1 MNMAAQRIP
10 KLKTIL
16 TVAKKELTDHLRDRR
31 TATMIFLLSIAMG
44 PIILL
49 GLGYF
54 IGSIEAK
61 AEKKEI
67 YVVGNEY
74 APDLIN
80 FLQRQDM
87 KILPP
92 KPEFR
97 ALIKQGNHDAVM
109 VIPAD
114 FNENFLTGE
123 AKVELVYD
131 DTRQSASAASVGVL
145 RRVLR
150 AFNTE
155 VATLRLMARGVSP
168 SVLRPV
174 EIQDTNLGTAAQRAA
189 GVLFIIPW
197 ITLIGCVTGCTAMA
211 VDLAAGERERGS
223 LEPLLM
229 TPIGRD
235 ALVMGKGVAV
245 SIYSL
250 GIAVLTLMGF
260 ALTLKYGNL
269 PAIGS
274 VLSLSAAQY
283 GMFFLMLLT
292 FAPAMAAIQMLLATY
307 GRNFKEG
314 QTYASYAITLVALIP
329 SVAMFAQVKDAT
341 WQLFVPVLAQLM
353 VITRLLRGETTD
365 LIHYLLPAAI
375 NTAIFVVAMVLI
387 ARLLRQEKIIFGRA

>member
-1 MNMAAQRIP
+1 MANKQVP
-10 KLKTIL
+10 KIKTIL
-16 TVAKKELTDHLRDRR
+16 TVAKKELTDHLRDKR

-44 PIILL
+44 PIILM

-67 YVVGNEY
+67 YVSGKQH
-74 APDLIN
+74 APELVN

-87 KILPP
+87 KLLDP
-92 KPEFR
+92 KPDFR
-97 ALIKQGNHDAVM
+97 ELIKQGNHDAVM

-114 FNENFLTGE
+114 FSEKFLTGE

-131 DTRQSASAASVGVL
+131 DTRQSSSGASVGAL
-145 RRVLR
+145 RRVMR
-150 AFNTE
+150 AFNAE
-155 VATLRLMARGVSP
+155 VSAQRLIARGVAP

-174 EIQDTNLGTAAQRAA
+174 DVQDTNLGTAAQRAA
-189 GVLFIIPW
+189 GLLFIIPW

-250 GIAVLTLMGF
+250 GIAVLTLIGF

-274 VLSLSAAQY
+274 VLSLSGAQY

-292 FAPAMAAIQMLLATY
+292 FAPAMASIQMLLATY

-314 QTYASYAITLVALIP
+314 QTYASYAIILVVLIP
-329 SVAMFAQVKDAT
+329 SVAMFAQLKDAT

-365 LIHYLLPAAI
+365 LIHYLLPAAV
-375 NTAIFVVAMVLI
+375 NAAIFVVAMVLI
-387 ARLLRQEKIIFGRA
+387 AQLLRQEKIIFGRA

>member
-1 MNMAAQRIP
+1 
-10 KLKTIL
+10 
-16 TVAKKELTDHLRDRR
+16 
-31 TATMIFLLSIAMG
+31 
-44 PIILL
+44 
-49 GLGYF
+49 
-54 IGSIEAK
+54 
-61 AEKKEI
+61 
-67 YVVGNEY
+67 
-74 APDLIN
+74 
-80 FLQRQDM
+80 
-87 KILPP
+87 
-92 KPEFR
+92 
-97 ALIKQGNHDAVM
+97 M

-114 FNENFLTGE
+114 FSENFLTGE

-131 DTRQSASAASVGVL
+131 DTRQSSSGASVGVL
-145 RRVLR
+145 RRVMR
-150 AFNTE
+150 AFNAE
-155 VATLRLMARGVSP
+155 VSAQRLIARGIAP
-168 SVLRPV
+168 TLLRPV
-174 EIQDTNLGTAAQRAA
+174 EVQDTNLGTAAQRAA
-189 GVLFIIPW
+189 GLLFIIPW

-229 TPIGRD
+229 TPVGRD
-235 ALVMGKGVAV
+235 ALVLGKGVAV

-250 GIAVLTLMGF
+250 GIAVLTLIGF

-314 QTYASYAITLVALIP
+314 QTYATYAIQLVAILP
-329 SVAMFAQVKDAT
+329 AVAMFAQLKDAT

-365 LIHYLLPAAI
+365 LIHYLLPAAV
-375 NTAIFVVAMVLI
+375 NAAIFVVAMVLI
-387 ARLLRQEKIIFGRA
+387 AQLLRQEKIIFGRA

>member
-1 MNMAAQRIP
+1 MASVP
-10 KLKTIL
+10 KLHTII
-16 TVAKKELTDHLRDRR
+16 TVAKKELIDHLRDKR

-54 IGSIEAK
+54 ISSIEQK

-67 YVVGNEY
+67 YVSGKENGAELV
-74 APDLIN
+74 N
-80 FLQRQDM
+80 FLLRQDM
-87 KILPP
+87 KLMEP
-92 KPEFR
+92 KPDFR
-97 ALIKQGNHDAVM
+97 ALIKQGNHDPVL
-109 VIPAD
+109 VIPND
-114 FNENFLTGE
+114 FSAKFLTGE
-123 AKVELVYD
+123 AKVEMVYD
-131 DTRQSASAASVGVL
+131 DTRQGAGGVSAGVM

-150 AFNTE
+150 AFNSE
-155 VATLRLMARGVSP
+155 VSSQRLIARGVSP
-168 SVLRPV
+168 AILRPV

-189 GVLFIIPW
+189 ALLFIIPW

-229 TPIGRD
+229 TPIARD
-235 ALVMGKGVAV
+235 ALVLGKGLAV

-250 GIAVLTLMGF
+250 GIAVLTLVGF
-260 ALTLKYGNL
+260 ALTLKFGNL

-283 GMFFLMLLT
+283 ASFFFMLLT
-292 FAPAMAAIQMLLATY
+292 FAPAMASIQMLLATY

-314 QTYASYAITLVALIP
+314 QTYASYAIQVVAILP
-329 SVAMFAQVKDAT
+329 AVAMFAQLKDAT
-341 WQLFVPVLAQLM
+341 WQLFVPVMAQLM

-365 LIHYLLPAAI
+365 AIHYLLPAGVNI
-375 NTAIFVVAMVLI
+375 AIFVVSIVLI
-387 ARLLRQEKIIFGRA
+387 SKLLRKEKIIFGRS

>member
-1 MNMAAQRIP
+1 MANKQVP
-10 KLKTIL
+10 KIKTIL
-16 TVAKKELTDHLRDRR
+16 TVAKKELTDHLRDKR

-44 PIILL
+44 PIILM

-67 YVVGNEY
+67 YLSGKQH
-74 APDLIN
+74 APELVN

-87 KILPP
+87 KLLDP
-92 KPEFR
+92 KPDFR
-97 ALIKQGNHDAVM
+97 ELIKQGNHDAVM

-114 FNENFLTGE
+114 FSEKFLTGE

-131 DTRQSASAASVGVL
+131 DTRQSSSGASVGAL
-145 RRVLR
+145 RRVMR
-150 AFNTE
+150 AFNAE
-155 VATLRLMARGVSP
+155 VSAQRLIARGVAP

-174 EIQDTNLGTAAQRAA
+174 DVQDTNLGTAAQRAA
-189 GVLFIIPW
+189 GLLFIIPW

-250 GIAVLTLMGF
+250 GIAVLTLIGF

-274 VLSLSAAQY
+274 VLSLSGAQY

-292 FAPAMAAIQMLLATY
+292 FAPAMASIQMLLATY

-314 QTYASYAITLVALIP
+314 QTYASYAITLVVLIP
-329 SVAMFAQVKDAT
+329 SLAMFAQLKDAT

-365 LIHYLLPAAI
+365 LIHYLLPAAV
-375 NTAIFVVAMVLI
+375 NAAIFVVAMVLI
-387 ARLLRQEKIIFGRA
+387 AQLLRQEKIIFGRA

>member
-1 MNMAAQRIP
+1 
-10 KLKTIL
+10 
-16 TVAKKELTDHLRDRR
+16 
-31 TATMIFLLSIAMG
+31 MG
-44 PIILL
+44 PIILM

-67 YVVGNEY
+67 YLSGKQH
-74 APDLIN
+74 APELVN

-87 KILPP
+87 KLLDP
-92 KPEFR
+92 KPDFR
-97 ALIKQGNHDAVM
+97 ELIKQGNHDAVM

-114 FNENFLTGE
+114 FSEKFLTGE

-131 DTRQSASAASVGVL
+131 DTRQSSSGASVGAL
-145 RRVLR
+145 RRVMR
-150 AFNTE
+150 AFNAE
-155 VATLRLMARGVSP
+155 VSAQRLIARGVAP

-174 EIQDTNLGTAAQRAA
+174 DVQDTNLGTAAQRAA
-189 GVLFIIPW
+189 GLLFIIPW

-250 GIAVLTLMGF
+250 GIAVLTLIGF

-274 VLSLSAAQY
+274 VLSLSGAQY

-292 FAPAMAAIQMLLATY
+292 FAPAMASIQMLLATY

-314 QTYASYAITLVALIP
+314 QTYASYAITLVVLIP
-329 SVAMFAQVKDAT
+329 SVAMFAQLKDAT

-365 LIHYLLPAAI
+365 LIHYLLPAAV
-375 NTAIFVVAMVLI
+375 NAAIFVVAMVLI
-387 ARLLRQEKIIFGRA
+387 AQLLRQEKIIFGRA

>member
-1 MNMAAQRIP
+1 MANKPVSKI
-10 KLKTIL
+10 KTIL
-16 TVAKKELTDHLRDRR
+16 TVAKKELTDHLRDKR

-67 YVVGNEY
+67 YLSGKQH
-74 APDLIN
+74 APELVN

-87 KILPP
+87 KLLDP
-92 KPEFR
+92 KPDFR
-97 ALIKQGNHDAVM
+97 ELIKQGNHDAVM

-114 FNENFLTGE
+114 FSEKFLTGE

-131 DTRQSASAASVGVL
+131 DTRQSSSGASVGAL
-145 RRVLR
+145 RRVMR
-150 AFNTE
+150 AFNAE
-155 VATLRLMARGVSP
+155 VAAQRLIARGVSS

-189 GVLFIIPW
+189 ALLFIIPW

-229 TPIGRD
+229 TPIARD

-245 SIYSL
+245 SVYSL
-250 GIAVLTLMGF
+250 GIAVLTLIGF

-269 PAIGS
+269 PSIGS

-292 FAPAMAAIQMLLATY
+292 FAPAMASVQMLLATY

-329 SVAMFAQVKDAT
+329 SVAMFAQLKDAT

-365 LIHYLLPAAI
+365 LIHYLLPAAV
-375 NTAIFVVAMVLI
+375 NTAIFVLAMVLI
-387 ARLLRQEKIIFGRA
+387 ARLLRQEKIIFGRS

>member
-1 MNMAAQRIP
+1 MAAKQIS
-10 KLKTIL
+10 KIKTIL

-44 PIILL
+44 PIILI

-67 YVVGNEY
+67 YLSGKHHAAELV
-74 APDLIN
+74 N

-87 KILPP
+87 KLLDP
-92 KPEFR
+92 KPDFR
-97 ALIKQGNHDAVM
+97 ELIKQGNHDAVM

-114 FNENFLTGE
+114 FAAKFLTGE

-131 DTRQSASAASVGVL
+131 DTRQSSSGASVGAL
-145 RRVLR
+145 RRVMR
-150 AFNTE
+150 AFNAE
-155 VATLRLMARGVSP
+155 VASQRLIARGVAP

-174 EIQDTNLGTAAQRAA
+174 EIQDINLGTAAQRAA
-189 GVLFIIPW
+189 GLLFIIPW

-235 ALVMGKGVAV
+235 ALVLGKGVAV
-245 SIYSL
+245 SLYSL

-260 ALTLKYGNL
+260 ALTLTYGNL

-292 FAPAMAAIQMLLATY
+292 FAPAMASIQMLLATY

-314 QTYASYAITLVALIP
+314 QTYASYAITLVSLIP
-329 SVAMFAQVKDAT
+329 AVAMFAQLKDAT

-365 LIHYLLPAAI
+365 LIHYLLPAAV
-375 NTAIFVVAMVLI
+375 NTVIFTVAMVVI

>member
-1 MNMAAQRIP
+1 MANKPVSKI
-10 KLKTIL
+10 KTIL
-16 TVAKKELTDHLRDRR
+16 TVAKKELTDHLRDKR

-67 YVVGNEY
+67 YLSGKQH
-74 APDLIN
+74 APELVN

-87 KILPP
+87 KLLDP
-92 KPEFR
+92 KPDFR
-97 ALIKQGNHDAVM
+97 ELIKQGNHDAVM
-109 VIPAD
+109 VIPTD
-114 FNENFLTGE
+114 FSEKFLTGE
-123 AKVELVYD
+123 GKVELVYD
-131 DTRQSASAASVGVL
+131 DTRQSSSGASVGAL
-145 RRVLR
+145 RRVMR
-150 AFNTE
+150 AFNAE
-155 VATLRLMARGVSP
+155 VSAQRLIARGVAP

-174 EIQDTNLGTAAQRAA
+174 DVQDTNLGTAAQRAA
-189 GVLFIIPW
+189 GLLFIIPW

-229 TPIGRD
+229 TPVGRD
-235 ALVMGKGVAV
+235 ALVLGKGVAV

-250 GIAVLTLMGF
+250 GIAVLTLIGF

-314 QTYASYAITLVALIP
+314 QTYATYAIQLVAILP
-329 SVAMFAQVKDAT
+329 AVAMFAQLKDAT

-365 LIHYLLPAAI
+365 LIHYLLPAAV

>member
-1 MNMAAQRIP
+1 MANKQVP
-10 KLKTIL
+10 KIKTIL
-16 TVAKKELTDHLRDRR
+16 TVAKKELTDHLRDKR

-44 PIILL
+44 PIILM

-67 YVVGNEY
+67 YLSGKQH
-74 APDLIN
+74 APELVN

-87 KILPP
+87 KLLDP
-92 KPEFR
+92 KPDFR
-97 ALIKQGNHDAVM
+97 ELIKQGNHDAVM

-114 FNENFLTGE
+114 FSEKFLTGE

-131 DTRQSASAASVGVL
+131 DTRQSSSGASVGAL
-145 RRVLR
+145 RRVMR
-150 AFNTE
+150 AFNAE
-155 VATLRLMARGVSP
+155 VSAQRLIARGVAP

-174 EIQDTNLGTAAQRAA
+174 DVQDTNLGTAAQRAA
-189 GVLFIIPW
+189 GLLFIIPW

-250 GIAVLTLMGF
+250 GIAVLTLIGF

-314 QTYASYAITLVALIP
+314 QTYATYAIQLVAILP
-329 SVAMFAQVKDAT
+329 AVAMFAQLKDAT

-365 LIHYLLPAAI
+365 LIHYLLPAAV
-375 NTAIFVVAMVLI
+375 NAAIFVVAMVLI
-387 ARLLRQEKIIFGRA
+387 AQLLRQEKIIFGRA

>member
-1 MNMAAQRIP
+1 MANKQVP
-10 KLKTIL
+10 KIKTIL
-16 TVAKKELTDHLRDRR
+16 TVAKKELTDHLRDKR

-44 PIILL
+44 PIILM

-67 YVVGNEY
+67 YVSGKQH
-74 APDLIN
+74 APELVN

-87 KILPP
+87 KLLDP
-92 KPEFR
+92 KPDFR
-97 ALIKQGNHDAVM
+97 ELIKQGNHDAVM

-114 FNENFLTGE
+114 FSEKFLTGE

-131 DTRQSASAASVGVL
+131 DTRQSSSGASVGVL
-145 RRVLR
+145 RRVMR
-150 AFNTE
+150 AFNAE
-155 VATLRLMARGVSP
+155 VSAQRLIARGIAP
-168 SVLRPV
+168 TLLRPV
-174 EIQDTNLGTAAQRAA
+174 EVQDTNLGTAAQRAA
-189 GVLFIIPW
+189 GLLFIIPW

-229 TPIGRD
+229 TPVGRD
-235 ALVMGKGVAV
+235 ALVLGKGVAV

-250 GIAVLTLMGF
+250 GIAVLTLIGF

-314 QTYASYAITLVALIP
+314 QTYATYAIQLVAILP
-329 SVAMFAQVKDAT
+329 AVAMFAQLKDAT

-365 LIHYLLPAAI
+365 LMHYLLPAAV
-375 NTAIFVVAMVLI
+375 NAAIFVVAMVLI
-387 ARLLRQEKIIFGRA
+387 AQLLRQEKIIFGRA

>member
-1 MNMAAQRIP
+1 MANKQVP
-10 KLKTIL
+10 KIKTIL
-16 TVAKKELTDHLRDRR
+16 TVAKKELTDHLRDKR

-44 PIILL
+44 PIILM

-67 YVVGNEY
+67 YVSGKQH
-74 APDLIN
+74 APELVN

-87 KILPP
+87 KLLDP
-92 KPEFR
+92 KPDFR
-97 ALIKQGNHDAVM
+97 ELIKQGNHDAVM

-114 FNENFLTGE
+114 FGEKFLTGE

-131 DTRQSASAASVGVL
+131 DTRQSSSGASVGAL
-145 RRVLR
+145 RRVMR
-150 AFNTE
+150 AFNAE
-155 VATLRLMARGVSP
+155 VSAQRLIARGVAP

-174 EIQDTNLGTAAQRAA
+174 DVQDTNLGTAAQRAA
-189 GVLFIIPW
+189 GLLFIIPW

-250 GIAVLTLMGF
+250 GIAVLTLIGF

-314 QTYASYAITLVALIP
+314 QTYATYAIQLVAILP
-329 SVAMFAQVKDAT
+329 AVAMFAQLKDAT

-365 LIHYLLPAAI
+365 LIHYLLPAAV
-375 NTAIFVVAMVLI
+375 NAAIFVVAMVLI
-387 ARLLRQEKIIFGRA
+387 AQLLRQEKIIFGRA

>member
-1 MNMAAQRIP
+1 MANKQVP
-10 KLKTIL
+10 KIKTIL
-16 TVAKKELTDHLRDRR
+16 TVAKKELTDHLRDKR

-44 PIILL
+44 PIILI

-54 IGSIEAK
+54 IGSIEAR

-67 YVVGNEY
+67 YLSGKQH
-74 APDLIN
+74 APELVN

-87 KILPP
+87 KLLDP
-92 KPEFR
+92 KPDFR
-97 ALIKQGNHDAVM
+97 ELIKQGNHDAVM
-109 VIPAD
+109 VIPTD
-114 FNENFLTGE
+114 FSEKFLTGE
-123 AKVELVYD
+123 GKVELVYD
-131 DTRQSASAASVGVL
+131 DTRQSSSGASVGAL
-145 RRVLR
+145 RRVMR
-150 AFNTE
+150 AFNAE
-155 VATLRLMARGVSP
+155 VSAQRLIARGVAP

-174 EIQDTNLGTAAQRAA
+174 DVQDTNLGTAAQRAA
-189 GVLFIIPW
+189 GLLFIIPW

-229 TPIGRD
+229 TPVGRD
-235 ALVMGKGVAV
+235 ALVLGKGVAV

-250 GIAVLTLMGF
+250 GIAVLTLIGF

-314 QTYASYAITLVALIP
+314 QTYATYAIQLVAILP
-329 SVAMFAQVKDAT
+329 AVAMFAQLKDAT

-365 LIHYLLPAAI
+365 LIHYLLPAAV

>member
-1 MNMAAQRIP
+1 MANKPVSKI
-10 KLKTIL
+10 KTIL
-16 TVAKKELTDHLRDRR
+16 TVAKKELTDHLRDKR

-67 YVVGNEY
+67 YLSGKQH
-74 APDLIN
+74 APELVN

-87 KILPP
+87 KLLDP
-92 KPEFR
+92 KPDFR
-97 ALIKQGNHDAVM
+97 ELIKQGNHDAVM

-114 FNENFLTGE
+114 FSEKFLTGE

-131 DTRQSASAASVGVL
+131 DTRQSSSGASVGAL
-145 RRVLR
+145 RRVMR
-150 AFNTE
+150 AFNAE
-155 VATLRLMARGVSP
+155 VSAQRLIARGVSS

-174 EIQDTNLGTAAQRAA
+174 EVQDTNLGTAAQRAA
-189 GVLFIIPW
+189 AFLFIIPW

-250 GIAVLTLMGF
+250 GIAALTLIGF
-260 ALTLKYGNL
+260 ALTLKYGKL

-274 VLSLSAAQY
+274 VLSLSAAQF

-292 FAPAMAAIQMLLATY
+292 FAPAMASIQMLLATY

-329 SVAMFAQVKDAT
+329 SVAMFAQLKDAT

-365 LIHYLLPAAI
+365 LIHYLLPAAV

>member
-1 MNMAAQRIP
+1 MTNKPVSTIR
-10 KLKTIL
+10 TIL
-16 TVAKKELTDHLRDRR
+16 TVSKKELTDHLRDKR

-44 PIILL
+44 PIILM

-67 YVVGNEY
+67 YVSGKQH
-74 APDLIN
+74 APELVN

-87 KILPP
+87 KLLEP
-92 KPEFR
+92 KADFR
-97 ALIKQGNHDAVM
+97 ELIKQGNHDAVM

-114 FNENFLTGE
+114 FSDNFLTGD

-131 DTRQSASAASVGVL
+131 DTRQSSSGASVGVL
-145 RRVLR
+145 RRVMR
-150 AFNTE
+150 AFNAE
-155 VATLRLMARGVSP
+155 VSAQRLIARGVAP
-168 SVLRPV
+168 TLLRPV
-174 EIQDTNLGTAAQRAA
+174 EVQDTNLGTAAQRAA
-189 GVLFIIPW
+189 GLLFIIPW

-229 TPIGRD
+229 TPVGRD
-235 ALVMGKGVAV
+235 ALVLGKGVAV
-245 SIYSL
+245 SVYSL
-250 GIAVLTLMGF
+250 GIAVLTLIGF

-314 QTYASYAITLVALIP
+314 QTYATYAIQLVAILP
-329 SVAMFAQVKDAT
+329 AVAMFAQLKDAT
-341 WQLFVPVLAQLM
+341 WQLFVPVMAQLM
-353 VITRLLRGETTD
+353 VITRLLRGEPTD
-365 LIHYLLPAAI
+365 LIHYLLPAAV
-375 NTAIFVVAMVLI
+375 NAAIFVVAMVLI

>member
-1 MNMAAQRIP
+1 MANKQVP
-10 KLKTIL
+10 KIKTIL
-16 TVAKKELTDHLRDRR
+16 TVAKKELTDHLRDKR

-44 PIILL
+44 PIILM

-67 YVVGNEY
+67 YVSGKQH
-74 APDLIN
+74 APELVN

-87 KILPP
+87 KLLDP
-92 KPEFR
+92 KPDFR
-97 ALIKQGNHDAVM
+97 ELIKQGNHDAVM

-114 FNENFLTGE
+114 FGEKFLTGE

-131 DTRQSASAASVGVL
+131 DTRQSSSGASVGAL
-145 RRVLR
+145 RRVMR
-150 AFNTE
+150 AFNAE
-155 VATLRLMARGVSP
+155 VSAQRLIARGVAP

-174 EIQDTNLGTAAQRAA
+174 DVQDTNLGTAAQRAA
-189 GVLFIIPW
+189 GLLFIIPW

-250 GIAVLTLMGF
+250 GIAVLTLIGF

-314 QTYASYAITLVALIP
+314 QTYATYAIQLVAILP
-329 SVAMFAQVKDAT
+329 AVAMFAQLKDAT

-365 LIHYLLPAAI
+365 LIHFLLPAAV
-375 NTAIFVVAMVLI
+375 NAAIFVVAMVLI
-387 ARLLRQEKIIFGRA
+387 AQLLRQEKIIFGRA

>member
-1 MNMAAQRIP
+1 MANKQVP
-10 KLKTIL
+10 KIKTIL
-16 TVAKKELTDHLRDRR
+16 TVAKKELTDHLRDKR

-44 PIILL
+44 PIILM

-67 YVVGNEY
+67 YVSGKQH
-74 APDLIN
+74 APELVN

-87 KILPP
+87 KLLDP
-92 KPEFR
+92 KPDFR
-97 ALIKQGNHDAVM
+97 ELIKQGNHDAVM

-114 FNENFLTGE
+114 FSEKFLTGE

-131 DTRQSASAASVGVL
+131 DTRQSSSGASVGVL
-145 RRVLR
+145 RRVMR
-150 AFNTE
+150 AFNAE
-155 VATLRLMARGVSP
+155 VSAQRLIARGIAP
-168 SVLRPV
+168 TLLRPV
-174 EIQDTNLGTAAQRAA
+174 EVQDTNLGTAAQRAA
-189 GVLFIIPW
+189 GLLFIIPW

-229 TPIGRD
+229 TPVGRD
-235 ALVMGKGVAV
+235 ALVLGKGVAV

-250 GIAVLTLMGF
+250 GIAVLTLIGF

-314 QTYASYAITLVALIP
+314 QTYATYAIQLVAILP
-329 SVAMFAQVKDAT
+329 AVAMFAQLKDAT

-365 LIHYLLPAAI
+365 LIHYLLPAAV
-375 NTAIFVVAMVLI
+375 NAAIFVVAMVLI
-387 ARLLRQEKIIFGRA
+387 AQLLRQEKIIFGRA

>member
-1 MNMAAQRIP
+1 MTNKPVSKI
-10 KLKTIL
+10 KTIL
-16 TVAKKELTDHLRDRR
+16 TVAKKELTDHLRDKR

-44 PIILL
+44 PIILM

-67 YVVGNEY
+67 YVSGKQH
-74 APDLIN
+74 APELVN

-87 KILPP
+87 KLLDP
-92 KPEFR
+92 KPDFR
-97 ALIKQGNHDAVM
+97 ELIKQGNHDAVM

-114 FNENFLTGE
+114 FSEKFLTGE

-131 DTRQSASAASVGVL
+131 DTRQSSSGASVGVL
-145 RRVLR
+145 RRVMR
-150 AFNTE
+150 AFNAE
-155 VATLRLMARGVSP
+155 VSAQRLIARGIAP
-168 SVLRPV
+168 TLLRPV
-174 EIQDTNLGTAAQRAA
+174 EVQDTNLGTAAQRAA
-189 GVLFIIPW
+189 GLLFIIPW

-229 TPIGRD
+229 TPVGRD
-235 ALVMGKGVAV
+235 ALVLGKGVAV

-250 GIAVLTLMGF
+250 GIAVLTLIGF

-314 QTYASYAITLVALIP
+314 QTYATYAIQLVAILP
-329 SVAMFAQVKDAT
+329 AVAMFAQLKDAT

-365 LIHYLLPAAI
+365 LIHYLLPAAV
-375 NTAIFVVAMVLI
+375 NAAIFVVAMVLI
-387 ARLLRQEKIIFGRA
+387 AQLLRQEKIIFGRA

>member
-1 MNMAAQRIP
+1 MANKQAP
-10 KLKTIL
+10 KFKTIL
-16 TVAKKELTDHLRDRR
+16 IVAKKELTDHLRDKR

-44 PIILL
+44 PVILI

-54 IGSIEAK
+54 IGSIEAR

-67 YVVGNEY
+67 YLSGKQH
-74 APDLIN
+74 APELVN

-87 KILPP
+87 KLLDP
-92 KPEFR
+92 KPDFR
-97 ALIKQGNHDAVM
+97 ELIKQGNHDAVM

-114 FNENFLTGE
+114 FSEKFLTGE

-131 DTRQSASAASVGVL
+131 DTRQSSSGASVGAL
-145 RRVLR
+145 RRVMR
-150 AFNTE
+150 AFNAE
-155 VATLRLMARGVSP
+155 VSAQRLIARGVAP

-174 EIQDTNLGTAAQRAA
+174 DVQDTNLGTAAQRAA
-189 GVLFIIPW
+189 ALLFIIPW

-245 SIYSL
+245 SVYSL
-250 GIAVLTLMGF
+250 GIAVLTLIGF

-274 VLSLSAAQY
+274 VLSLSGAQY

-292 FAPAMAAIQMLLATY
+292 FAPAMASIQMLLATY

-329 SVAMFAQVKDAT
+329 SVAMFAQLKDAT

-365 LIHYLLPAAI
+365 LIHYLLPAAV
-375 NTAIFVVAMVLI
+375 NTAIFVLAMVLI

>member
-1 MNMAAQRIP
+1 MANKQVP
-10 KLKTIL
+10 KIKTIL
-16 TVAKKELTDHLRDRR
+16 TVAKKELTDHLRDKR

-44 PIILL
+44 PIILM

-67 YVVGNEY
+67 YVSGKQH
-74 APDLIN
+74 APELVN

-87 KILPP
+87 KLLDP
-92 KPEFR
+92 KPDFR
-97 ALIKQGNHDAVM
+97 ELIKQGNHDAVM

-114 FNENFLTGE
+114 FSENFLTGE

-131 DTRQSASAASVGVL
+131 DTRQSSSGASVGVL
-145 RRVLR
+145 RRVMR
-150 AFNTE
+150 AFNAE
-155 VATLRLMARGVSP
+155 VSAQRLIARGIAP
-168 SVLRPV
+168 TLLRPV
-174 EIQDTNLGTAAQRAA
+174 EVQDTNLGTAAQRAA
-189 GVLFIIPW
+189 GLLFIIPW

-229 TPIGRD
+229 TPVGRD
-235 ALVMGKGVAV
+235 ALVLGKGVAV

-250 GIAVLTLMGF
+250 GIAVLTLIGF

-314 QTYASYAITLVALIP
+314 QTYATYAIQLVAILP
-329 SVAMFAQVKDAT
+329 AVAMFAQLKDAT

-365 LIHYLLPAAI
+365 LIHYLLPAAV
-375 NTAIFVVAMVLI
+375 NAAIFVVAMVLI
-387 ARLLRQEKIIFGRA
+387 AQLLRQEKIIFGRA

>member
-1 MNMAAQRIP
+1 MATTHIP
-10 KLKTIL
+10 KLQTIL
-16 TVAKKELTDHLRDRR
+16 TVAKKELKDHLRDKR

-54 IGSIEAK
+54 ISSIEQK

-67 YVVGNEY
+67 YVIGNAY
-74 APDLIN
+74 APELIN
-80 FLQRQDM
+80 FFQRQDM
-87 KILPP
+87 KILAP

-97 ALIKQGNHDAVM
+97 DLIKQGSHDAVL
-109 VIPAD
+109 VIPED
-114 FNENFLTGE
+114 FSQKFLTGE

-131 DTRQSASAASVGVL
+131 DTRQSSSSASVSVL

-150 AFNTE
+150 AFAAE
-155 VATLRLMARGVSP
+155 VSAQRLMVRGVSP
-168 SVLRPV
+168 AVLRPV
-174 EIQDTNLGTAAQRAA
+174 EIQETNLGTAAQRAA
-189 GVLFIIPW
+189 GLLFIIPW

-229 TPIGRD
+229 TPIARD
-235 ALVMGKGVAV
+235 ALVLGKGLAV

-250 GIAVLTLMGF
+250 GIAVLTLVGF

-269 PAIGS
+269 PSIGS

-283 GMFFLMLLT
+283 AIFFGMLLT
-292 FAPAMAAIQMLLATY
+292 FAPAMASIQMLLATY

-314 QTYASYAITLVALIP
+314 QTYASYAIQLVAIVP
-329 SVAMFAQVKDAT
+329 AIAMFAQLKDAT
-341 WQLFVPVLAQLM
+341 WQLFVPVMAQLM
-353 VITRLLRGETTD
+353 VITRLLRGESIE
-365 LIHYLLPAAI
+365 LIHYLLPAAVNFSI
-375 NTAIFVVAMVLI
+375 FCIAIFLI
-387 ARLLRQEKIIFGRA
+387 SRLLRQEKIIFGRA

>member
-1 MNMAAQRIP
+1 MANKQVP
-10 KLKTIL
+10 KIKTIL
-16 TVAKKELTDHLRDRR
+16 TVAKKELTDHLRDKR

-44 PIILL
+44 PIILM

-67 YVVGNEY
+67 YVSGKQH
-74 APDLIN
+74 APELVN

-87 KILPP
+87 KLLDP
-92 KPEFR
+92 KPDFR
-97 ALIKQGNHDAVM
+97 ELIKQGNHDAVM

-114 FNENFLTGE
+114 FSEKFLTGE

-131 DTRQSASAASVGVL
+131 DTRQSSSGASVGAL
-145 RRVLR
+145 RRVMR
-150 AFNTE
+150 AFNAE
-155 VATLRLMARGVSP
+155 VSAQRLIARGVAP

-174 EIQDTNLGTAAQRAA
+174 DVQDTNLGTAAQRAA
-189 GVLFIIPW
+189 GLLFIIPW

-250 GIAVLTLMGF
+250 GIAVLTLIGF

-314 QTYASYAITLVALIP
+314 QTYATYAIQLVAILP
-329 SVAMFAQVKDAT
+329 AVAMFAQLKDAT

-365 LIHYLLPAAI
+365 LIHYLLPAAV
-375 NTAIFVVAMVLI
+375 NAAIFVVAMVLI
-387 ARLLRQEKIIFGRA
+387 AQLLRQEKIIFGRA